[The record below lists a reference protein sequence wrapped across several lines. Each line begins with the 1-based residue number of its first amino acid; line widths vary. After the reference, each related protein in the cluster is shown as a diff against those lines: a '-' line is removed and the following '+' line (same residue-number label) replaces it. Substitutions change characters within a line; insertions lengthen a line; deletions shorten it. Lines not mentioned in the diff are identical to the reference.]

1 MRKITR
7 KLLVSIFAITLSM
20 FALGTA
26 TFAWFTLTDTATV
39 SQFSANI
46 TSSDGIE
53 VSLGTDNS
61 AFYTSV
67 PLSAV
72 INYLNGAGYGDSF
85 KMNHITSTDG
95 KVFQDMRGEAKNNP
109 TADGYIEIPMRIRS
123 LSSNV
128 PIYLSKN
135 SGLSSDAKTWIS
147 DADFTNSKGKEV
159 SAGQS
164 LNYFIAN
171 AARFSVS
178 SLAGE
183 NETVKLVYELPE
195 NAYGSETNVEYGNKV
210 LNQTPQLNGAVHYYN
225 QKNGLN
231 SDITNNHENYT
242 GLKYYEAEVAKS
254 ITTFVNQ
261 DPILVLSDVA
271 EEDGYYYGIIYV
283 RIWVEG
289 WDPDCFDALL
299 NSTLKIDLQFT
310 TKKPTA

>member
-195 NAYGSETNVEYGNKV
+195 NAYGSESNEEYGNKV

-225 QKNGLN
+225 QKRGYISYPAESYNGLV
-231 SDITNNHENYT
+231 YT
-242 GLKYYEAEVAKS
+242 GKTLPATT
-254 ITTFVNQ
+254 TTFVGQPAIVTLGGTPVN
-261 DPILVLSDVA
+261 
-271 EEDGYYYGIIYV
+271 GYYYTTIIV
-283 RIWVEG
+283 RVWIEG
-289 WDPDCFDALL
+289 WDPDCFDALYG
-299 NSTLKIDLQFT
+299 STIKIDLQFT
-310 TKKPTA
+310 TVQPTA